1 MAKAEL
7 AETAGEVPASV
18 RDPGTEPPLADLRKI
33 TKRFPGVLAI
43 DQVDFDVRRGEVHV
57 LFGENGAGKST
68 LTNIVAGTYPA
79 DAGEFYFQGQRI
91 THLTPYQARSAGIS
105 PVFQEFSLV
114 PELTVRENL
123 FLGREQVR
131 GGVLRKGEMRSKAGR
146 LLADLDFD
154 LNASDYVRDLPRAKQ
169 QMVEIAKALL
179 QNVQLLILDEPTS
192 SLTERET
199 AKLFDLIRRLK
210 NGGVGIIYVSHRM
223 AEIKEVGDRVTVLRD
238 GKKIAT
244 VTGTDVTD
252 TQLVEMMTGRKID
265 VLFPH
270 VDHRPGDVV
279 LEVKNMSLPDR
290 RLSDVSIQLRAG
302 EITGVAGLVGCGKSE
317 LARAIFGL
325 ERISEGEIV
334 HLGQR
339 ITRPNP
345 AKMLARSLCYFPSDR
360 VAEGLAMPRPVR
372 ENASMASLTLA
383 AFSRYKLLRRRNERI
398 EVKRVAEQLQLRPP
412 NIERVVGSLSGGNR
426 QKVMLM
432 RGLTRPTRVYLF
444 DEPTVGI
451 DVGAKTEVYELMKQ
465 LAEGGAVVML
475 ISSELNEVLNLSNRV
490 YVMHEGRLVAELA
503 GEAIT
508 EMNVLA
514 SFFEHDK
521 GTAQN
526 QAADDA

>member
-1 MAKAEL
+1 
-7 AETAGEVPASV
+7 
-18 RDPGTEPPLADLRKI
+18 
-33 TKRFPGVLAI
+33 
-43 DQVDFDVRRGEVHV
+43 
-57 LFGENGAGKST
+57 
-68 LTNIVAGTYPA
+68 
-79 DAGEFYFQGQRI
+79 
-91 THLTPYQARSAGIS
+91 
-105 PVFQEFSLV
+105 
-114 PELTVRENL
+114 
-123 FLGREQVR
+123 
-131 GGVLRKGEMRSKAGR
+131 
-146 LLADLDFD
+146 
-154 LNASDYVRDLPRAKQ
+154 
-169 QMVEIAKALL
+169 
-179 QNVQLLILDEPTS
+179 
-192 SLTERET
+192 
-199 AKLFDLIRRLK
+199 
-210 NGGVGIIYVSHRM
+210 
-223 AEIKEVGDRVTVLRD
+223 
-238 GKKIAT
+238 
-244 VTGTDVTD
+244 
-252 TQLVEMMTGRKID
+252 
-265 VLFPH
+265 
-270 VDHRPGDVV
+270 
-279 LEVKNMSLPDR
+279 
-290 RLSDVSIQLRAG
+290 
-302 EITGVAGLVGCGKSE
+302 
-317 LARAIFGL
+317 
-325 ERISEGEIV
+325 
-334 HLGQR
+334 
-339 ITRPNP
+339 
-345 AKMLARSLCYFPSDR
+345 
-360 VAEGLAMPRPVR
+360 MPRPVR